1 MATNEKFTSFQTHL
15 MCIVWQSSHK
25 TSKNWFIQV
34 FGSLV
39 LDFVGESAKRGT
51 DDLRYFPVQA

>member
-1 MATNEKFTSFQTHL
+1 